1 MSEAVKRRWLH
12 AKQTSQIKIF
22 TWEILEAAIHL
33 CRSSTIVLLA
43 PFWYSASLSDLLKAG
58 VGPFSMWMGMMRS
71 RPRKPSS
78 CLTAGPVSA
87 LFQLPGSPK

>member
-1 MSEAVKRRWLH
+1 MSEAVKRRWLQNKRH
-12 AKQTSQIKIF
+12 KLFFF